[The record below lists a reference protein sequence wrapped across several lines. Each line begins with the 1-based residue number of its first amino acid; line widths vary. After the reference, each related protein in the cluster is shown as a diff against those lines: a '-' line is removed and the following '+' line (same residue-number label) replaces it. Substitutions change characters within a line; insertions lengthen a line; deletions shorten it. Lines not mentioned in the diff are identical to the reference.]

1 MRRRWHYYMAF
12 GVASALMFTSCND
25 NEALEGVSQG
35 QDSRIISLS
44 GEIDQVAVT
53 RVNDN
58 GFCDGDIMG
67 VYVVDYNGN
76 TPGTLATNGNRGTNV
91 PHTFDEAAYKWNSAY
106 DIYWKDDHTHVD
118 IYGYY
123 P

>member
-35 QDSRIISLS
+35 HDSRIISLS

-76 TPGTLATNGNRGTNV
+76 TPGTLATSGNRGTNV
-91 PHTFDEAAYKWNSAY
+91 PHTFEGRPHPCRHLRLLSICLAGGCKR
-106 DIYWKDDHTHVD
+106 IC
-118 IYGYY
+118 I
-123 P
+123 

>member
-44 GEIDQVAVT
+44 GLESV
-53 RVNDN
+53 
-58 GFCDGDIMG
+58 G
-67 VYVVDYNGN
+67 
-76 TPGTLATNGNRGTNV
+76 
-91 PHTFDEAAYKWNSAY
+91 
-106 DIYWKDDHTHVD
+106 
-118 IYGYY
+118 
-123 P
+123 